1 MPRIAYV
8 NGTYTPQRDA
18 AVSIEDR
25 GYLFAD
31 AVYEVWSVFDG
42 RLADLDGHLT
52 RLERSL
58 RELQIALPMP
68 RASLLVVLNEVV
80 RRNHIRE
87 GMVYLQISRGVAP
100 RDHVFPGPDVKPA
113 IVITAKPVDRDAAA
127 RKAEAG
133 IKAITVPD
141 IRWGRCDIKTVGLL
155 PNVLAKQQA
164 REQGAGEVIFV
175 DRDGYVSEGGST
187 NVYIVGGDNVIRTRP
202 LTANILAGVTRLNL
216 LKVIERE
223 GFILKEEAFTVDQ
236 LKAAREVFVTA
247 ATSLVLPVVAIDD
260 TQIGNGA
267 PGLIATGLR
276 ELYIDHARATAGVWA
291 N

>member
-8 NGTYTPQRDA
+8 NGLYTPLRDA

-42 RLADLDGHLT
+42 RLADLDGHLN

-58 RELQIALPMP
+58 RELHINMP
-68 RASLLVVLNEVV
+68 IPRESLLVVLGEVV
-80 RRNHIRE
+80 RRNRLRE

-100 RDHVFPGPDVKPA
+100 RDHVFPGDDVKPA
-113 IVITAKPVDRDAAA
+113 VVITAKPVDREAAA

-164 REQGAGEVIFV
+164 KEQGAGEVIFV
-175 DRDGYVSEGGST
+175 DRDGYVTEGGST
-187 NVYIVGGDNVIRTRP
+187 NVYMVGADNVIRTRS

-216 LKVIERE
+216 MTIIDQE
-223 GFILKEEAFTVDQ
+223 GFQVEEQPFTVDE
-236 LKAAREVFVTA
+236 LKAAREVFITA
-247 ATSLVLPVVAIDD
+247 ATSLVLPVIAVDG
-260 TQIGNGA
+260 TPIGNGA
-267 PGLIATGLR
+267 PGLVATSLR
-276 ELYIDHARATAGVWA
+276 ELYIDRARATAGV
-291 N
+291 

>member
-8 NGTYTPQRDA
+8 NGTYVPHRDA
-18 AVSIEDR
+18 AVSIDDR

-42 RLADLDGHLT
+42 CLADLDGHLA

-68 RASLLVVLNEVV
+68 RESLLVVLNEVV
-80 RRNHIRE
+80 RRNRVRE
-87 GMVYLQISRGVAP
+87 GMVYLQVSRGAAP

-113 IVITAKPVDRDAAA
+113 VVVTAKPVDREAAA

-133 IKAITVPD
+133 IKAITLPD

-155 PNVLAKQQA
+155 PNVLGKQQA
-164 REQGAGEVIFV
+164 KDEGAGEVIFF
-175 DRDGYVSEGGST
+175 DRDGYVTEGGST
-187 NVYIVGGDNVIRTRP
+187 NVYIVGHDNVIRTRP
-202 LTANILAGVTRLNL
+202 LTANILPGVTRLNL
-216 LKVIERE
+216 LKIAEQE
-223 GFILKEEAFTVDQ
+223 GLTVVEEAFSVEQ

-247 ATSLVLPVVAIDD
+247 ATSLVLPVVAVDD
-260 TQIGNGA
+260 VTIGNGA
-267 PGLIATGLR
+267 PGLVAGSLR
-276 ELYIDHARATAGVWA
+276 EAYIDHARATAGV
-291 N
+291 

>member
-8 NGTYTPQRDA
+8 NGLYTPLRDA

-42 RLADLDGHLT
+42 RLADLDGHLN

-58 RELQIALPMP
+58 RELHINMP
-68 RASLLVVLNEVV
+68 IPRESLLVVLGEVV
-80 RRNHIRE
+80 RRNRLRE

-100 RDHVFPGPDVKPA
+100 RDHVFPGDDVKPA
-113 IVITAKPVDRDAAA
+113 VVITAKPVDREAAA

-164 REQGAGEVIFV
+164 KEQGAGEVIFV
-175 DRDGYVSEGGST
+175 DRDGYVTEGGAT
-187 NVYIVGGDNVIRTRP
+187 NVYMVGADNVIRTRS

-216 LKVIERE
+216 MTIIDQE
-223 GFILKEEAFTVDQ
+223 GFQVEEQPFTVDE
-236 LKAAREVFVTA
+236 LKAAREVFITA
-247 ATSLVLPVVAIDD
+247 ATSLVLPVIAVDG
-260 TQIGNGA
+260 TPIGNGA
-267 PGLIATGLR
+267 PGLVATSLR
-276 ELYIDHARATAGVWA
+276 ELYIDRARATAGV
-291 N
+291 

>member
-8 NGTYTPQRDA
+8 NGTYTPLRDA

-42 RLADLDGHLT
+42 RLADLEGHLN

-58 RELQIALPMP
+58 RELQISMPMP
-68 RASLLVVLNEVV
+68 RDSLLVVLNEVV
-80 RRNHIRE
+80 RRNRIRE

-100 RDHVFPGPDVKPA
+100 RDHVFPGPDVRPA
-113 IVITAKPVDRDAAA
+113 VVVTAKPVDRAAA
-127 RKAEAG
+127 AQKAEAG

-164 REQGAGEVIFV
+164 KAQGAGEVIFV
-175 DRDGYVSEGGST
+175 DREGLVSEGGST
-187 NVYIVGGDNVIRTRP
+187 NVYIVGDDNVIRTRP
-202 LTANILAGVTRLNL
+202 LTANILPGVTRLNL
-216 LKVIERE
+216 LKVAAEQGLEIR
-223 GFILKEEAFTVDQ
+223 EEAFTVEQ

-247 ATSLVLPVVAIDD
+247 ATSLVLPVVAVDGAPV
-260 TQIGNGA
+260 GNGA
-267 PGLIATGLR
+267 PGLVATSLR
-276 ELYIDHARATAGVWA
+276 EAYIDRARATAGM
-291 N
+291 